1 MDTMNVNQAVSQ
13 QIFQILTKASLENLN
28 AGDILRGRVQ
38 SLENGLLL
46 IKLLDGAFFTANT
59 PEGFSANAGEPIT
72 LEIGERQNNQ
82 LTATIVNRG
91 TLSTG
96 KADEEAALID
106 TIKSNLDSLGV
117 TSPQRFISG
126 VLDLIK
132 AEPGIPPE
140 KAAFMVANGLTQ
152 DPEMAE
158 ILQKISEHEFS
169 LHENLQSLEEGLSDA
184 IFKADSDTSLKLLK
198 PLLLSQETDELAGTI
213 KGMLSETSP
222 RLAQAI
228 EQNVKELINRT
239 LMDEFIDTENTGEP
253 GMVNKEAVESLV
265 KGALLS
271 VENHD
276 AKGETIKGES
286 IQTPQNTDVIFK
298 AINKALENIHKKIE
312 TLSKDDKNPELQKEI
327 KDILGRL
334 FEKASIKVENGVAE
348 KFDIKE
354 KNEALKEIMDFSQ
367 KVLSNLDDNAKVSNM
382 PAYKEIDNAFKFF
395 NQVTT
400 YDSILQLPIMIN
412 RENTTGE
419 LYVMKRKKGRK
430 KIDTENFTLFLS
442 LTTNSLGIVESFL
455 NASHKCITISFRVED
470 EDLVKLVKDNYR
482 ALYDGLLEKGFKLV
496 DMKCRVLEKERV
508 NPVNAAKKSQALL
521 GTQTRVDLKI

>member
-1 MDTMNVNQAVSQ
+1 MDIMNVNQALSQ
-13 QIFQILTKASLENLN
+13 QIFQILSKASLENLN
-28 AGDILRGRVQ
+28 AGDILSGRVQ

-46 IKLLDGAFFTANT
+46 LKLMDGSSFTANT
-59 PEGFSANAGEPIT
+59 PDGFKANVGETIT

-82 LTATIVNRG
+82 LTARIVNRE
-91 TLSTG
+91 TVSAG
-96 KADEEAALID
+96 KVDQEAVLID
-106 TIKSNLDSLGV
+106 TIKSSLDSLGV

-126 VLDLIK
+126 VMDLIK

-184 IFKADSDTSLKLLK
+184 LFKADSGTSLNLLK

-213 KGMLSETSP
+213 KGMLSDESP

-228 EQNVKELINRT
+228 EQNVRELIT
-239 LMDEFIDTENTGEP
+239 KTITDEVIDIENTGEP
-253 GMVNKEAVESLV
+253 GMVNKESLESLV
-265 KGALLS
+265 KSALIS
-271 VENHD
+271 VESQGE
-276 AKGETIKGES
+276 KGETIKGES
-286 IQTPQNTDVIFK
+286 ILTPQNTEILLK
-298 AINKALENIHKKIE
+298 AINKALENIHRKTEI
-312 TLSKDDKNPELQKEI
+312 LSKNDKNPELQKEI
-327 KDILGRL
+327 KNILDKL
-334 FEKASIKVENGVAE
+334 FEKASIKVDNGVTE

-354 KNEALKEIMDFSQ
+354 KNAALKEIMDFSQ
-367 KVLSNLDDNAKVSNM
+367 KVLNSSDENAKALNM
-382 PAYKEIDNAFKFF
+382 PAYKEIDNAFRFF

-400 YDSILQLPIMIN
+400 YDSILQLPVMIN

-419 LYVMKRKKGRK
+419 LYVMKRKKSGK

-442 LTTNSLGIVESFL
+442 LTTNSLGVVESFL
-455 NASHKCITISFRVED
+455 NATHKRITISFRVED
-470 EDLVKLVKDNYR
+470 ENLVKLVKDNYR
-482 ALYDGLLEKGFKLV
+482 VLYDGLLEKGFKLV

-508 NPVNAAKKSQALL
+508 NPVNAAKKAQDLL
-521 GTQTRVDLKI
+521 GIQTRVDLKI